1 MRQKATLASLHLLM
15 GLLALQTAHAQDT
28 SAPNAPAPTSPGAPS
43 PVNPSN
49 AAPPPAPAAPPA
61 GAPGSNMGEEPSP
74 FVFGISQSLTGNSN
88 LFRAPEGSPLLK
100 RDRIWSS
107 GLHVGVDKSIGRQH
121 FNLDLRGN
129 YNRYNKNTHLNNTDY
144 IGSAR
149 WDWETV
155 ERISGELSAQQ
166 RQSLYRDT
174 IDGVTSTERN
184 QVRTTSLAFQARVGL
199 VTRWSFEAGAAAS
212 ENNYTGTAVENRDVR
227 QNSANAGLRYR
238 PSPDLSTR
246 VGVRRSEGRYP
257 RFTGEADHFTRDDVD
272 LTATIQASGASRL
285 DTRVSA
291 TRERHS
297 VQSQRDTRGVTGGL
311 GWAWRPTG
319 KVTLDLDLSHDRSVG
334 QTGFDSSLIGA
345 DASEAQQ
352 IQTASLAATWAATAK
367 ISIVPRVSYMRRELD
382 NGFVSGGGGT
392 TLTGEDRTT
401 IGGIALHYQPARSLT
416 LSCEVTREHRTVS
429 GSPGLSSP
437 YTATIAGCSGEFA
450 LR

>member
-1 MRQKATLASLHLLM
+1 MRQRATLASLHLLM

-28 SAPNAPAPTSPGAPS
+28 SAPGPSSAPS
-43 PVNPSN
+43 TTNPST
-49 AAPPPAPAAPPA
+49 AASPPAPAAPPA
-61 GAPGSNMGEEPSP
+61 GGPGSAGEEASP

-88 LFRAPEGSPLLK
+88 VFRAPEGSPLLK
-100 RDRIWSS
+100 RDRVWSS
-107 GLHVGVDKSIGRQH
+107 GLHVGLDKSLGRQH

-166 RQSLYRDT
+166 RQSVYRDT
-174 IDGVTSTERN
+174 IDGVTSTELN

-199 VTRWSFEAGAAAS
+199 VTRWSFEAGAAGS
-212 ENNYTGTAVENRDVR
+212 QNDYSGSAVENRDVR
-227 QNSANAGLRYR
+227 QTSANAGLRYR
-238 PSPDLSTR
+238 ASPDLTGR
-246 VGVRRSEGRYP
+246 IGVRRSEGRYP
-257 RFTGEADHFTRDDVD
+257 GFGGEADHFTRDDLD
-272 LTATIQASGASRL
+272 LTATVQASGASRL
-285 DTRVSA
+285 DTRLSG
-291 TRERHS
+291 TRERHTL
-297 VQSQRDTRGVTGGL
+297 QSQRDTRGVTGAL
-311 GWAWRPTG
+311 GWGWRPTG
-319 KVTLDLDLSHDRSVG
+319 KLSLDLDLLHDRSVG

-352 IQTASLAATWAATAK
+352 VQSAALAVTWAATAK

-382 NGFVSGGGGT
+382 NGFVSGGGGA
-392 TLTGEDRTT
+392 TLTAEDRTT
-401 IGGIALHYQPARSLT
+401 IAGIALHYQPARSLT
-416 LSCEVTREHRTVS
+416 LSCEVTREQRSVS
-429 GSPGLSSP
+429 GTPGLTSP